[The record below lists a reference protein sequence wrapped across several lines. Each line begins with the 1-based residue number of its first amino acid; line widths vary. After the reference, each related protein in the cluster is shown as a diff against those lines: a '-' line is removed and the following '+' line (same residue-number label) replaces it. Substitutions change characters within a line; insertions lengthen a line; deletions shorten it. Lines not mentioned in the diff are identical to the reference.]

1 MSRSYIFTHQN
12 ATPLINASREEI
24 LANEPT
30 LLAIDQHFDF
40 ENIRSDIEG
49 NLATFK
55 KVKAMEE
62 NENTN
67 CDKQN
72 IADENRESDILTPM
86 LQNTHIKSKYAR
98 ANAGR
103 PGYDPVL
110 MYKIIVLKVIFNL
123 SDNNVVRSIKDRR
136 SFQVFLGIDESV
148 VPDSKTVWKYNEL
161 FVESGLFQQLFEK
174 ATKCIG
180 EIQDVKDSD
189 SIGID
194 SSFTLAEIQRNSR
207 EENKLI
213 KEGNGEA
220 LWIDNPAK
228 KRQKDIDASWTQKG
242 GQHYFGYKLH
252 AAILIEQKL
261 ITAIKTTPAHVHDSQ
276 VISPLIRDCDIGRKL
291 YADSAY
297 SGQKQISE
305 IQQLELIPEVC
316 EKGKRNKPL
325 TDEQKAS
332 NRQKSKL
339 RARVEHVFGQLAH
352 WSADE
357 IRSIGIKRADAYH
370 HIVAW
375 CYNLTRL
382 ITLKMPIPF

>member
-86 LQNTHIKSKYAR
+86 LQNTPIKSKYAR

-213 KEGNGEA
+213 K
-220 LWIDNPAK
+220 
-228 KRQKDIDASWTQKG
+228 
-242 GQHYFGYKLH
+242 
-252 AAILIEQKL
+252 
-261 ITAIKTTPAHVHDSQ
+261 
-276 VISPLIRDCDIGRKL
+276 
-291 YADSAY
+291 
-297 SGQKQISE
+297 
-305 IQQLELIPEVC
+305 
-316 EKGKRNKPL
+316 
-325 TDEQKAS
+325 
-332 NRQKSKL
+332 
-339 RARVEHVFGQLAH
+339 
-352 WSADE
+352 
-357 IRSIGIKRADAYH
+357 
-370 HIVAW
+370 
-375 CYNLTRL
+375 
-382 ITLKMPIPF
+382 

>member
-1 MSRSYIFTHQN
+1 M
-12 ATPLINASREEI
+12 
-24 LANEPT
+24 
-30 LLAIDQHFDF
+30 
-40 ENIRSDIEG
+40 
-49 NLATFK
+49 
-55 KVKAMEE
+55 
-62 NENTN
+62 
-67 CDKQN
+67 
-72 IADENRESDILTPM
+72 
-86 LQNTHIKSKYAR
+86 
-98 ANAGR
+98 
-103 PGYDPVL
+103 
-110 MYKIIVLKVIFNL
+110 
-123 SDNNVVRSIKDRR
+123 
-136 SFQVFLGIDESV
+136 
-148 VPDSKTVWKYNEL
+148 
-161 FVESGLFQQLFEK
+161 
-174 ATKCIG
+174 
-180 EIQDVKDSD
+180 
-189 SIGID
+189 
-194 SSFTLAEIQRNSR
+194 
-207 EENKLI
+207 
-213 KEGNGEA
+213 
-220 LWIDNPAK
+220 
-228 KRQKDIDASWTQKG
+228 
-242 GQHYFGYKLH
+242 
-252 AAILIEQKL
+252 
-261 ITAIKTTPAHVHDSQ
+261 HDSQ